1 MDEQQPMPHDHY
13 FIDHGS
19 YHYHGGHEMVFFSL
33 LNTLF
38 WLAVAAL
45 AVWLVYRWVRPHI
58 QPTIRPVALGR
69 YASLASSGF
78 SAMEIVRRRYAA
90 GEIDALTF
98 EHMRERLRASYAE
111 DGEDYDGDGEER
123 DGPPLYEESL

>member
-1 MDEQQPMPHDHY
+1 MDGQRHMPPQHFH
-13 FIDHGS
+13 
-19 YHYHGGHEMVFFSL
+19 HGGYYGGQEMVFFSL

-45 AVWLVYRWVRPHI
+45 AIWLVYRWVRPHI
-58 QPTIRPVALGR
+58 QPAIRPVAMGR
-69 YASLASSGF
+69 YASMASSGF
-78 SAMEIVRRRYAA
+78 SAMEILRRRYAA

-111 DGEDYDGDGEER
+111 DGEGYDEEGAGR